1 MKKIIIKIIG
11 AVLFLLA
18 LFIIVSFTQSNPSKK
33 QVMIIKSY
41 ISNDSKGLGLAVIQ
55 NNEPTEFISNDYEAM
70 FNNLSEGE
78 DGLKKIAE
86 ADGKI
91 FLNTLQNFYDKGW
104 ELEGITG
111 GDLPTYILVK

>member
-1 MKKIIIKIIG
+1 MKKLITKITG
-11 AVLFLLA
+11 AILFVFA
-18 LFIIVSFTQSNPSKK
+18 LFIIVSFTQSNISKK

-41 ISNDSKGLGLAVIQ
+41 ITTDSKGLGLAVIQ
-55 NNEPTEFISNDYEAM
+55 NNEPIEFISNDYEAM

-86 ADGKI
+86 TDGKI

-104 ELEGITG
+104 KLEGITG
-111 GDLPTYILVK
+111 GDFPTYILVR